1 LVNSSTSIRPST
13 NALTKSIVT
22 GKHALAENPE
32 LDELIILVGSGT
44 RDSISQE
51 ESLAIWN
58 MYKKYLPG
66 KVTVMASPK
75 NKPPIGAIYSYAKNN
90 PNEIIYW
97 FVGAREG
104 NEGDF
109 QDIEKRTRSLRK
121 LAYQNV
127 KVKEIITGG
136 AVSGTKARQAL
147 LAQDKKTFIQFL
159 PDIPEVDEIWDMLK
173 DIVSVNEAV
182 AHEMS
187 MEDFNDVG
195 EALRNP
201 KKAKAIYGL
210 LLQMFPK
217 QKEVIDYNYKNDAF
231 AEMKRVIHGIDK
243 YKLVGPVTVQPKEM
257 KLAPEVEAEREKKFQ
272 QFVKGEIDKYF
283 RTDKTDPRKV
293 DVSKFPPITMDEEGF
308 VSDGNHRAFIAKK
321 QNKPLKA
328 YRYIAA
334 KNDHPNV
341 AKILKLVGS

>member
-1 LVNSSTSIRPST
+1 MNDLVK
-13 NALTKSIVT
+13 ALVE
-22 GKHALAENPE
+22 G
-32 LDELIILVGSGT
+32 LI
-44 RDSISQE
+44 
-51 ESLAIWN
+51 
-58 MYKKYLPG
+58 
-66 KVTVMASPK
+66 
-75 NKPPIGAIYSYAKNN
+75 
-90 PNEIIYW
+90 
-97 FVGAREG
+97 
-104 NEGDF
+104 
-109 QDIEKRTRSLRK
+109 
-121 LAYQNV
+121 
-127 KVKEIITGG
+127 
-136 AVSGTKARQAL
+136 
-147 LAQDKKTFIQFL
+147 
-159 PDIPEVDEIWDMLK
+159 EVDEIWDMLK

-243 YKLVGPVTVQPKEM
+243 YKLVGPLTVQPKEM

-293 DVSKFPPITMDEEGF
+293 DVSQSRSF
-308 VSDGNHRAFIAKK
+308 
-321 QNKPLKA
+321 L
-328 YRYIAA
+328 AA
-334 KNDHPNV
+334 
-341 AKILKLVGS
+341 IYL